1 MHIFNTGS
9 LMPLFLPTFLC
20 CSGPHEALL
29 HHQLCILILRIPSFH
44 LVCCIRLMGDPIS
57 AKSMLGS
64 LMAQYFWL
72 IDCWIISRYLM
83 LMEGRS
89 PIIFISFI
97 SDGTSVL
104 SYSLLLLSVDLY
116 SPHVKNKMSKRE
128 FIRNNRQIVMDANRD
143 LLGDLYD
150 DVYLNGITAAPLN
163 VNGKLRQP
171 FRPYGVLFELK
182 TWNVQSCC

>member
-1 MHIFNTGS
+1 
-9 LMPLFLPTFLC
+9 
-20 CSGPHEALL
+20 
-29 HHQLCILILRIPSFH
+29 
-44 LVCCIRLMGDPIS
+44 
-57 AKSMLGS
+57 
-64 LMAQYFWL
+64 
-72 IDCWIISRYLM
+72 M